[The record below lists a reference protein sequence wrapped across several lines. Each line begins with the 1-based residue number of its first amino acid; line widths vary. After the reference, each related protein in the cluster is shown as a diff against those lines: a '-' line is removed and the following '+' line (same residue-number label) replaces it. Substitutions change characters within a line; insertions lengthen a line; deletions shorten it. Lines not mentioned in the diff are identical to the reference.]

1 MPAQQEVLAA
11 IWLRLREVL
20 GRAPEAAEAAPI
32 LVATLDP
39 PMAAVQPRR
48 VPLQLVALAEA
59 VGTLVAVAVA
69 AAGMAVV
76 AVELTT
82 IRVVLTLAAEE
93 EGPPTQPRIWLPTSS
108 TKLEF
113 SRVAV
118 Q

>member
-1 MPAQQEVLAA
+1 MPAQQEALAA

-20 GRAPEAAEAAPI
+20 GRAPEVAEAAPI
-32 LVATLDP
+32 LVATLAP

-48 VPLQLVALAEA
+48 APLQLVALVEA
-59 VGTLVAVAVA
+59 VGTLAAVAVA
-69 AAGMAVV
+69 AAGMA
-76 AVELTT
+76 AAGELTT
-82 IRVVLTLAAEE
+82 IRAVLTLAAAA

-113 SRVAV
+113 RQVAV